1 MKKIELGPVLFSS
14 RILDAMI
21 ADSSFAKAV
30 GESIA
35 QHSQNS
41 KQVLRLGGKIKTT
54 FYTKERK
61 FVIITEL
68 DKNQMPRTSVVFW
81 LENGEI

>member
-1 MKKIELGPVLFSS
+1 MKKIELGPVLLSS

-21 ADSSFAKAV
+21 TDSDFAKTV
-30 GESIA
+30 GDSIA
-35 QHSQNS
+35 QHAQNS
-41 KQVLRLGGKIKTT
+41 NTFLRLGGKIKTT